1 MPCIWCDRGTCI
13 IPEHAVVREYDVG
26 EPDDLPPLV
35 DDDGQAPE
43 PIPIFDLSG
52 QSLQRLFPRPPPPR
66 PLVEPL
72 LRPPAYTRF
81 WDLHLTDHHGW
92 YDFCLNILP
101 EVHYQERKNANRP
114 GWRPGDGRIRV
125 SWRIARDFRA
135 SLRAQVSALQRM
147 VEFCQAR
154 QAEIA
159 GLGNAPARRLTAY
172 LQDGYANEVGRLEA
186 LPQQPE
192 VKKQLSAFNLA
203 IADAQRLLQSC
214 WRTPNTRAAEFGAIR
229 LRLDSAL
236 DQLREYRNELTRLEG
251 RLEDYDPDDD
261 DAPASSY
268 FATIISM
275 QDIARQLPSG
285 LGGSMVQWVSDPL
298 HRGKL
303 RVSSHG
309 DGKGNLFME
318 GDSIRG
324 ALVGDWLH
332 VNGLEPERQP
342 DGQRQDRAGVKG
354 ERGLL
359 TINLSICMGGLGYDT
374 ESSTPIFGALQVA
387 ERYTRPALGSAVD
400 QLVRRLAHHGVHGI
414 EVTGSNLVV
423 RDEGGRLGEV
433 EGDGWTLLAHS
444 ARKIRAIS

>member
-13 IPEHAVVREYDVG
+13 IPGHAVVREYDIG

-52 QSLQRLFPRPPPPR
+52 QSLQRLFPRPR
-66 PLVEPL
+66 PLPEPL
-72 LRPPAYTRF
+72 RRPPAYTRF
-81 WDLHLTDHHGW
+81 WDLHLTDHKGW

-114 GWRPGDGRIRV
+114 GWRPSDGRIRV
-125 SWRIARDFRA
+125 SWRIARAFRA
-135 SLRAQVSALQRM
+135 SLRAQLSALQQM
-147 VEFCQAR
+147 VEFCQTR
-154 QAEIA
+154 QGELA
-159 GLGNAPARRLTAY
+159 GLGNVHARRLTMY
-172 LQDGYANEVGRLEA
+172 FQNDYGGELKGLEA
-186 LPQQPE
+186 LAQQPE
-192 VKKQLSAFNLA
+192 VKKQLSIFSQA
-203 IADAQRLLQSC
+203 IADAQHLLQSC
-214 WRTPNTRAAEFGAIR
+214 WRTPHTKAAEFGDIR
-229 LRLDSAL
+229 RRLDTPL
-236 DQLREYRNELTRLEG
+236 DLLREYRNELTRLEG
-251 RLEDYDPDDD
+251 RLVDYDPDDD

-275 QDIARQLPSG
+275 EDIARQLPSG
-285 LGGSMVQWVSDPL
+285 LGGSMVQWISHPL

-309 DGKGNLFME
+309 DGKGHLCME
-318 GDSIRG
+318 DDRIRG
-324 ALVGDWLH
+324 SLVGDWLH

-374 ESSTPIFGALQVA
+374 KSSTHIFGALQVA
-387 ERYTRPALGSAVD
+387 EQYTQPGVGSAVD

-433 EGDGWTLLAHS
+433 EGDDWTLLAHS